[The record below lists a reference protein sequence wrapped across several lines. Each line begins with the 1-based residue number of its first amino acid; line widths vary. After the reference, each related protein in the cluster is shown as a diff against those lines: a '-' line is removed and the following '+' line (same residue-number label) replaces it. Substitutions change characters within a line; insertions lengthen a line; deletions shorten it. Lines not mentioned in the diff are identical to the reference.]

1 MVSGHSDID
10 ERTGLSDLVV
20 SLICSQ
26 TKLPDLNVRVLFC
39 YARHCCIKSVMH
51 FYNIG
56 ERIVWEIL
64 VNDGLTLHN
73 WARSKVQFS
82 DCILKHPNNKV
93 PYFEDAII
101 GSVDTVPVYVKA
113 YQNGYQPKYA
123 ADVVKFL
130 VVISHTGYILYVSA
144 PYTGNSHDG
153 VIADHCLTAFL
164 VGKKWSVV
172 GDGLFS
178 GQPYIDLFDKPEI
191 WPSRL
196 LEGQSLEEYLT
207 NGLQRQLHN
216 AELQYVRSRVEHAFG

>member
-1 MVSGHSDID
+1 
-10 ERTGLSDLVV
+10 
-20 SLICSQ
+20 
-26 TKLPDLNVRVLFC
+26 
-39 YARHCCIKSVMH
+39 MH

-130 VVISHTGYILYVSA
+130 PFFRGFEPFSAFFGSLFPCKIL
-144 PYTGNSHDG
+144 
-153 VIADHCLTAFL
+153 
-164 VGKKWSVV
+164 
-172 GDGLFS
+172 
-178 GQPYIDLFDKPEI
+178 
-191 WPSRL
+191 
-196 LEGQSLEEYLT
+196 
-207 NGLQRQLHN
+207 
-216 AELQYVRSRVEHAFG
+216 